1 MGKSSNAYPQYG
13 GGNVNINGRN
23 VAYTSREGNNVV
35 SHYNMS
41 GNEKNIYDSV
51 QNNMKS
57 ALGGLFE
64 ISDPL
69 RKSWNEQL
77 KVMQQQGIENI
88 NNIYTPLQNN
98 LRNDIASRF
107 GNLDNSS
114 FMNNLKKITNNKSK
128 AVAELSNNLTL
139 AQGDLY
145 TNELQNRINTINFLN
160 GLNDSFNSNMLSYMG
175 LANQNSASANTY
187 NQAVYNNANSNNSW
201 KNALYNLGSTALTAY
216 MNYA

>member
-1 MGKSSNAYPQYG
+1 MGKTSKAYPQYG
-13 GGNVNINGRN
+13 GGNVNINGKSI
-23 VAYTSREGNNVV
+23 AYTSREGNNVV

-41 GNEKNIYDSV
+41 DNEKNIYDSV

-57 ALGGLFE
+57 SLDNLFE

-69 RKSWNEQL
+69 RKSWDEQL
-77 KVMQQQGIENI
+77 KAIQNKGIENI
-88 NNIYTPLQNN
+88 NDIYTPLQDN
-98 LRNDIASRF
+98 LRNNIASRF

-128 AVAELSNNLTL
+128 AIAELSNNLTL

-145 TNELQNRINTINFLN
+145 ANELQNRINTINFLN
-160 GLNDSFNSNMLSYMG
+160 GLNNSFNSNMLNYMG

-187 NQAVYNNANSNNSW
+187 NQAVYNANSNNSW
-201 KNALYNLGSTALTAY
+201 KNALFNLSNNALTAY
-216 MNYA
+216 MN